1 MPIPNPE
8 KPKMAE
14 VVSIVAHQ
22 LKNPLSVLK
31 GYLEVLLTEDFGK
44 INEKQ
49 KEYLSDALE
58 NIGRM
63 IKIVNYLL
71 DVSRIEEGRYELKL
85 EKVSLEKITQ
95 EVLRDFS
102 SWAEASNCQITF
114 KKPKELP
121 QVLVDSLKIRQ
132 VIENLISNAIKF
144 KPAGQGKIEI
154 TLEERGKNLLFS
166 CKDDGVGIP
175 EEDFKKVFTKF
186 YRSEQAMELDPGG
199 TGLGLYINKAI
210 ITLAGGK
217 IWFKKNKDFG
227 LTFYFTL
234 PIFTK

>member
-1 MPIPNPE
+1 MPAENPE

-31 GYLEVLLTEDFGK
+31 GYLEVLLSEDFGK

-63 IKIVNYLL
+63 TRIVNYLL
-71 DVSRIEEGRYELKL
+71 DVSRIEEGRYELKF
-85 EKVSLEKITQ
+85 EKTSLEKITQ
-95 EVLRDFS
+95 EVIKDFS
-102 SWAEASNCQITF
+102 SWAEASNCEITLKTP
-114 KKPKELP
+114 KKLPK
-121 QVLVDSLKIRQ
+121 VLVDPLKIRQ

-144 KPAGQGKIEI
+144 KGPGRGKIEI
-154 TLEERGKNLLFS
+154 TLEQKGNQFLFS
-166 CKDDGVGIP
+166 CKDNGVGIP
-175 EEDFKKVFTKF
+175 KGDFKKVFTKF

-210 ITLAGGK
+210 IELSGGK
-217 IWFKKNKDFG
+217 IWFEKNKDFG
-227 LTFYFTL
+227 MTFYFTL
-234 PIFTK
+234 PIAK

>member
-1 MPIPNPE
+1 MKPNPE
-8 KPKMAE
+8 RPKMAE

-63 IKIVNYLL
+63 TRIVDYLL
-71 DVSRIEEGRYELKL
+71 DVSRIEEGRYELKI
-85 EKVSLEKITQ
+85 KKTSLEKISQ
-95 EVLRDFS
+95 EVIKDFS
-102 SWAEASNCQITF
+102 SWAEASNCQLTL

-121 QVLVDSLKIRQ
+121 QVLVDPLKIRQ
-132 VIENLISNAIKF
+132 VIENLISNALKF
-144 KPAGQGKIEI
+144 KSAGRGKIEI
-154 TLEERGKNLLFS
+154 TLEERGKEVLFS
-166 CKDDGVGIP
+166 CRDNGVGIP
-175 EEDFKKVFTKF
+175 EKDFKKVFSKF
-186 YRSEQAMELDPGG
+186 YRSEEAMELDPGG

-210 ITLAGGK
+210 IELSKSK
-217 IWFKKNKDFG
+217 IWFKRNKDFG
-227 LTFYFTL
+227 MTFYFTL
-234 PIFTK
+234 PIAK